1 MHSTQSSSP
10 IEGGYCLLSQAT
22 LTNVLGAL
30 IDRAISYRAAR
41 VFFACCSMRSI
52 REAAAR
58 CQIRK
63 HQKIQFRFDEIRQ
76 RVGTQSEK
84 LIRADL
90 KQLERSGLLSFTQ
103 DAIEVVT
110 VPINFTQSFDLGRSM
125 RRLIPVPR
133 RILEYLAQCPSP
145 SVLRGIIVYVL
156 RGLTLRQGIVYACG
170 SVKSSWV
177 AQIAHIS
184 LRAAKSVRAHLIEIG
199 WLTKDTGSTQRK
211 LNATGAFFRINTQW
225 RRSSSTTKQPRA
237 VDNSTTSDSQSAP
250 LIAKLGSKSAPP
262 IQDLKTSTN
271 SKDQK
276 SSKSLPGVYQ
286 QTQKISPPILHN
298 IQANDLYHF
307 HRLELLYWQA
317 IAAKW
322 LIHSEASTLNWICA
336 AVRAREVVKRSGG
349 NAVKVFVTIVRRK
362 LWNTITGTQEDYAR
376 KSLVRFRETCPQLF
390 RHRSE
395 SDRRISV

>member
-1 MHSTQSSSP
+1 MHSNQSSSP

-30 IDRAISYRAAR
+30 IDRTISYRAAR

-58 CQIRK
+58 CRFRK

-103 DAIEVVT
+103 DAIEVAT
-110 VPINFTQSFDLGRSM
+110 VPITLTQSFDLGRSM

-156 RGLTLRQGIVYACG
+156 RGLTLRQGIVHACG

-177 AQIAHIS
+177 AQIADIS
-184 LRAAKSVRAHLIEIG
+184 LRAAKSVRAHLIGIG

-225 RRSSSTTKQPRA
+225 RQSSSTQKLSQT
-237 VDNSTTSDSQSAP
+237 VDNSDPPDSKSAP
-250 LIAKLGSKSAPP
+250 LPVQSARNFAPP
-262 IQDLKTSTN
+262 IQDLKTSMNTKHQN
-271 SKDQK
+271 LSER
-276 SSKSLPGVYQ
+276 SGVYL
-286 QTQKISPPILHN
+286 QKEELLPPTLHN
-298 IQANDLYHF
+298 IQAIDLHHF
-307 HRLELLYWQA
+307 DRLESLYWQA
-317 IAAKW
+317 VSAGW
-322 LIHSEASTLNWICA
+322 LDHSESNTLNWICA
-336 AVRAREVVKRSGG
+336 AVRAREVVRKSGG
-349 NAVKVFVTIVRRK
+349 SAVRVFVAIVRRK
-362 LWNTITGTQEDYAR
+362 LWNMITGAQEEYAR
-376 KSLVRFRETCPQLF
+376 KTLVRFRETQPQCYQYQSLY
-390 RHRSE
+390 
-395 SDRRISV
+395 D